1 MRNHSYGSGGP
12 MCPALAESVEF
23 TPAVVIGSGL
33 AGLAIATELQRK
45 GVDAI
50 VLGGMDCGGAGCNPH
65 SGDFR
70 SAAERTELLRLL
82 RSYARSHQLDVRPRS
97 LVQSLNQSTAEDHDL
112 PVRHNGKW
120 VIQTSSGTVLAD
132 TVVLTRVAQNHF
144 RSFLRSLGIAV
155 TSNLKA
161 VLQTLGIYLVGVG
174 ESISPTTREI
184 VRQAKGACN
193 AITFPKSATI
203 PLTA

>member
-1 MRNHSYGSGGP
+1 
-12 MCPALAESVEF
+12 MCPAPAESVEF

-45 GVDAI
+45 GVDSI
-50 VLGGMDCGGAGCNPH
+50 VLGGIDCGGTDCSPH

-82 RSYARSHQLDVRPRS
+82 RSYAAGHQLDVRPRS
-97 LVQSLNQSTAEDHDL
+97 LVQSLVQAKSESHYM

-120 VIQTSSGTVLAD
+120 IIQTSSGTVLAD
-132 TVVLTRVAQNHF
+132 TVVLTRVPQNHF

-161 VLQTLGIYLVGVG
+161 VLQALGVYLVGVG
-174 ESISPTTREI
+174 ELISPTTREI
-184 VRQAKGACN
+184 VRQAKCACN
-193 AITFPKSATI
+193 AIAFRGNTAA

>member
-1 MRNHSYGSGGP
+1 

-23 TPAVVIGSGL
+23 IPAVVIGSGL

-50 VLGGMDCGGAGCNPH
+50 VLGGMDCGGTDCNPH
-65 SGDFR
+65 SEDFR
-70 SAAERTELLRLL
+70 SAAESTELLRLL
-82 RSYARSHQLDVRPRS
+82 RSYAKSHHLDVRPRS
-97 LVQSLNQSTAEDHDL
+97 LVQSLNPSTAEDHDM
-112 PVRHNGKW
+112 PVRYNGKW
-120 VIQTSSGTVLAD
+120 FIRTLNGTVVAD

-161 VLQTLGIYLVGVG
+161 VLQALGIYLVGVG
-174 ESISPTTREI
+174 EMISPTTREI
-184 VRQAKGACN
+184 LRQAKGACH
-193 AITFPKSATI
+193 AITLPGNAAI